1 MLVIYTFPEDFW
13 SKAYECGKAKCVA
26 DTRSKYRCPHWI
38 DRADSRTKPKYGS
51 LKASGNRPNQCKR
64 ITHNLIFLA
73 ENPAPVIEKSL
84 TEPENITYTEFRV
97 LDAYL
102 INALS
107 LWEAQFFLYQA
118 GLVDSIDW
126 KTKVEQDASWYFGNK
141 FAKKWWENAGKD
153 VFEKEFADH
162 VDQVLRNM
170 SDDESYEFWL
180 NSQIISP
187 PSKE

>member
-1 MLVIYTFPEDFW
+1 MNMGKVNASLTLVANIGVLIGLIVLIVELNQNTDHLRLQVMEQ
-13 SKAYECGKAKCVA
+13 
-26 DTRSKYRCPHWI
+26 I
-38 DRADSRTKPKYGS
+38 RAREF
-51 LKASGNRPNQCKR
+51 
-64 ITHNLIFLA
+64 THNMIFLA

-141 FAKKWWENAGKD
+141 IAKKWWENAGKYL
-153 VFEKEFADH
+153 FEKEFSDH
-162 VDQVLRNM
+162 VDQVLRNT

-180 NSQIISP
+180 NSQIKSL
-187 PSKE
+187 SSNE

>member
-1 MLVIYTFPEDFW
+1 MNMGKVNASLTLVANIGVLIGLVVLIIELNQNTDHLRLQVMEQ
-13 SKAYECGKAKCVA
+13 
-26 DTRSKYRCPHWI
+26 I
-38 DRADSRTKPKYGS
+38 RAREFT
-51 LKASGNRPNQCKR
+51 N
-64 ITHNLIFLA
+64 NLIFLA

-126 KTKVEQDASWYFGNK
+126 KTKVEQDAS
-141 FAKKWWENAGKD
+141 
-153 VFEKEFADH
+153 
-162 VDQVLRNM
+162 
-170 SDDESYEFWL
+170 
-180 NSQIISP
+180 
-187 PSKE
+187 

>member
-1 MLVIYTFPEDFW
+1 MNV
-13 SKAYECGKAKCVA
+13 GKLNA
-26 DTRSKYRCPHWI
+26 
-38 DRADSRTKPKYGS
+38 S
-51 LKASGNRPNQCKR
+51 LTLGANIGVLIGLIVLIVELNQNTDHLR
-64 ITHNLIFLA
+64 LQVTDQINAREFTHNLIFLA

-84 TEPENITYTEFRV
+84 IEPENITYTEFRV

-102 INALS
+102 ITALS
-107 LWEAQFFLYQA
+107 LWEARFFLYQG
-118 GLVDSIDW
+118 GLVDSTNW

-170 SDDESYEFWL
+170 GDDESYEFWL
-180 NSQIISP
+180 NSQIISA